1 MIADSSQGTVGSVES
16 RPSGAGPSA
25 PVVIVG
31 AGPAGLTAALE
42 LVRRGK
48 RPIVLEAAST
58 VGGIART
65 EEYRGYRFDIGGH
78 RFYTKV
84 QEVQDLWQRTLG
96 DNLRKVPR
104 RSRIYRHRRYFNYP
118 LEFIDAL
125 NQTGPLESV
134 RIVASYLAARLRPRR
149 DAETFEEW
157 VVDRFGRRLYETFFK
172 SYTEKVWGMPCHAI
186 RADWAAQRIR
196 ALSLYRAVS
205 HAIFGHHASDSMV
218 REFDYPVR
226 GPGMLWERVRELVEE
241 GGGRVVLGCPV
252 VRLVHADG
260 RIRTIIAGGDGGRLE
275 QPCEAVI
282 SSMPLDELVASIE
295 PAAPPP
301 VTLAARALRHRAL
314 IVVGLVVR
322 GEELFPD
329 HWIYVHDPEVRVG
342 RIQNYKNWS
351 PEMCAGD
358 GCSNLGL
365 EYFCDV
371 GDATWRLPDAEL
383 AALATAELAALGLA
397 RAEDVVDAVVFRQSK
412 AYPVYDEGY
421 SDRVA
426 TIRSYLEGI
435 PNLQTVGRNGLH
447 RYNNQDHSMVTALRA
462 VANLFGQQHDVWAIN
477 TERSHLEEVELAG
490 R

>member
-1 MIADSSQGTVGSVES
+1 MSADSHSWQA
-16 RPSGAGPSA
+16 SGAPSEPEESAPPA
-25 PVVIVG
+25 PVVVIG

-42 LVRRGK
+42 LVRRGQ
-48 RPIVLEAAST
+48 RPVVLEAAAM

-84 QEVQDLWQRTLG
+84 PEVQELWRRTLG
-96 DNLRKVPR
+96 DDLRTVSR
-104 RSRIYRHRRYFNYP
+104 RSRIYRSQRFFTYP
-118 LEFIDAL
+118 LDFFNAL
-125 NQTGPLESV
+125 RNTGPLESC
-134 RIVASYLAARLRPRR
+134 RIALSYLAARLRGRR
-149 DAETFEEW
+149 EAESFEDW
-157 VVDRFGRRLYETFFK
+157 VVARFGRRLYETFFK
-172 SYTEKVWGMPCHAI
+172 SYTEKIWGIPCHAI

-196 ALSLYRAVS
+196 SLSLSRAVS
-205 HAIFGHHASDSMV
+205 HAIFGHHAHDSMI

-226 GPGMLWERVRELVEE
+226 GPGMLWERVRELVEQ

-252 VRLVHADG
+252 VRLVHAGG
-260 RIRTIIAGGDGGRLE
+260 RIEAVIAGADGERLE

-301 VTLAARALRHRAL
+301 VEQAARTLRHRAL

-329 HWIYVHDPEVRVG
+329 HWIYVHDPEARVG

-371 GDATWRLPDAEL
+371 GDATWRLSDGEL
-383 AALATAELAALGLA
+383 AALATAALAALGLA
-397 RAEDVVDAVVFRQSK
+397 KAEDVVDAVVFRQSK

-421 SDRVA
+421 RDRVA
-426 TIRSYLEGI
+426 TIRSYLAEI

-462 VANLFGQQHDVWAIN
+462 VDNLFGDQHDVWAIN
-477 TERSHLEEVELAG
+477 TERSHHEEVELGG

>member
-1 MIADSSQGTVGSVES
+1 
-16 RPSGAGPSA
+16 
-25 PVVIVG
+25 VVIG
-31 AGPAGLTAALE
+31 AGPAGLTSALE
-42 LVRRGK
+42 LVRRG
-48 RPIVLEAAST
+48 RVPVVLEAAAM

-84 QEVQDLWQRTLG
+84 PEVEALWRETLG
-96 DNLRKVPR
+96 DDLRTVSR
-104 RSRIYRHRRYFNYP
+104 RSRIYRRRRFFNYP
-118 LEFIDAL
+118 LDFFNAL
-125 NQTGPLESV
+125 GNTGLLESS
-134 RIVASYLAARLRPRR
+134 RIAASYLAARLRGHGE
-149 DAETFEEW
+149 AESFEDW
-157 VVDRFGRRLYETFFK
+157 VVARFGRRLYETFFK
-172 SYTEKVWGMPCHAI
+172 SYTEKVWGIPCHAI

-196 ALSLYRAVS
+196 SLSLTRAVS
-205 HAIFGHHASDSMV
+205 NAIFGNHASDSMV

-226 GPGMLWERVRELVEE
+226 GPGMLWERVRELVEQ

-252 VRLVHADG
+252 VRLVHAGG
-260 RIRTIIAGGDGGRLE
+260 RIRAVVAGADGGRGELA
-275 QPCEAVI
+275 CEAVI

-295 PAAPPP
+295 PAAPLP
-301 VTLAARALRHRAL
+301 VTQAARGLRHRAL
-314 IVVGLVVR
+314 IVVGLIVR
-322 GEELFPD
+322 GDELFPD

-342 RIQNYKNWS
+342 RIQNYRNWS

-371 GDATWRLPDAEL
+371 GDATWRLSDGEL
-383 AALATAELAALGLA
+383 AALASSELAALGLA
-397 RAEDVVDAVVFRQSK
+397 TAEDVVDAVVFRQVK

-421 SDRVA
+421 RDRVA
-426 TIRSYLEGI
+426 TIRSFLAEI

-462 VANLFGQQHDVWAIN
+462 VDNLFGQQHDVWAVN
-477 TERSHLEEVELAG
+477 TERSHVEEAEVAS